1 MPLMWLLSHAGYLN
15 KLTKMSIVMIKEKK
29 KEEDKRHQRY
39 SYGPSKLND
48 ENILARNL
56 PSEMELK
63 SNLAACRGDWL

>member
-15 KLTKMSIVMIKEKK
+15 KLMSIVLIKEKKK

-39 SYGPSKLND
+39 SHGPSKLND

>member
-1 MPLMWLLSHAGYLN
+1 
-15 KLTKMSIVMIKEKK
+15 MSIVLIKEEKN